1 METERIPVT
10 IITGFLGAGKT
21 TLINQIIRRYPQ
33 KKFAVI
39 ENEFGEIGID
49 GGLIIGAGENIFELT
64 NGCICCSLRDDLYET
79 LNQLLGNLFEFDHL
93 LVETTGI
100 ADPGS
105 IINAFLSTELIQSR
119 FVIDSVICLA
129 DAIFIEDLLT
139 DQPEVQCQL
148 ALSDKILINKTDCVQ
163 PAYVEK
169 LRNRLSIMNPMAEIY
184 PVSYAN
190 TEAIRLLDTYSYSA
204 GEIKKTLLAFQY
216 APQSQ
221 TTDAPRASSL
231 IRDQAEMHHH
241 RHMITAEGFRIPGK
255 FDLGKFSLWIDT
267 FLFFNADSLFRIKG
281 LLSFDEFPGS
291 FIFQAVRDKFV
302 FEESDAF
309 IPENTLVFIG
319 KNIHRDDLEKSLFQL
334 IKKET
339 VKQ

>member
-21 TLINQIIRRYPQ
+21 TLINKIISRYPQ

-49 GGLIIGAGENIFELT
+49 GGLIIGTGENIFELT

-79 LNQLLGNLFEFDHL
+79 LTLLLGNSFEFDHL

-100 ADPGS
+100 ADPGN
-105 IINAFLSTELIQSR
+105 IINAFLSTELMQSR
-119 FVIDSVICLA
+119 FVIDSMICLA

-163 PAYVEK
+163 PVYVEK
-169 LRNRLSIMNPMAEIY
+169 LRNRLSEMNPMAEIY
-184 PVSYAN
+184 SVSYAN
-190 TEAIRLLDTYSYSA
+190 IEAIRLLDTYSYSA

-216 APQSQ
+216 APQQ
-221 TTDAPRASSL
+221 LTTDTPKPSSL
-231 IRDQAEMHHH
+231 IRDQEKKHH
-241 RHMITAEGFRIPGK
+241 RHMVTAKGFRIPGK
-255 FDLGKFSLWIDT
+255 FDLGKFSLWIET
-267 FLFFNADSLFRIKG
+267 FLFFNADSMFRIKG
-281 LLSFDEFPGS
+281 LLNFDEFPGS

-302 FEESDAF
+302 FEESEAF
-309 IPENTLVFIG
+309 IPENKLVFIG

-334 IKKET
+334 IKEET